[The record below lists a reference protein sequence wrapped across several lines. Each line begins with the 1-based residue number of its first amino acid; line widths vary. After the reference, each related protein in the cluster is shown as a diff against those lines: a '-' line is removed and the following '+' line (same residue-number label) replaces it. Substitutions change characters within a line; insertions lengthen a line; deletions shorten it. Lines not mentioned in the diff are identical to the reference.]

1 MKFRYLALSSIILL
15 VSFSCNKDDDTIT
28 NLVENGNITG
38 AVNLY
43 TEGTTQIEN
52 SNMVVKIDGITPT
65 ISATTKA
72 DGNFTIPDVPFGT
85 HIITYEKPGFGT
97 FKKFDIE
104 HENSTTAILNSP
116 SLGEISTTQIINV
129 QTGIVDDDIVIS
141 ITTEPAG
148 SLGSTRYI
156 RYFLST
162 NSNVNNEDYSNF
174 SPGLVSQ
181 INPKEISLSKTDLLD
196 AGFSSGDVIFIKVY
210 GDSFWSNTYH
220 DPNLG
225 RDVFPNLNMSSVDP
239 VSFIVP

>member
-1 MKFRYLALSSIILL
+1 MKFRYLALSTIILL
-15 VSFSCNKDDDTIT
+15 VSFSCNKDDDSIP
-28 NLVENGNITG
+28 NLVNKGNITG

-52 SNMVVKIDGITPT
+52 SNMLVKVEGITPT
-65 ISATTKA
+65 TSATTNA

-85 HIITYEKPGFGT
+85 HIITYEKPGFGS
-97 FKKFDIE
+97 FKKFEVE
-104 HENSTTAILNSP
+104 HENNTTAITNTP
-116 SLGEISTTQIINV
+116 SLGQISSTQVVDIQANV
-129 QTGIVDDDIVIS
+129 VDNHVVVS

-148 SLGSTRYI
+148 SLGNTRYI

-162 NSNVNNEDYSNF
+162 NSDVNNENYLYF

-181 INPKEISLSKTDLLD
+181 INPKEISLSKNDLLD
-196 AGFSSGDVIFIKVY
+196 AGFSSGDTVFIKVY

-220 DPNLG
+220 DPNLEKS
-225 RDVFPNLNMSSVDP
+225 VFPNLNMTTIDP